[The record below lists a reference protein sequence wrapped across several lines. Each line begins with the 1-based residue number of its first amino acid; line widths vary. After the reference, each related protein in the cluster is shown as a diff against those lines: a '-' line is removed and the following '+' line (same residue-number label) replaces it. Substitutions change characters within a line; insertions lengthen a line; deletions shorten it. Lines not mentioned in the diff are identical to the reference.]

1 MNAGGSGAAFR
12 LLLWGG
18 LPVTCGYGE
27 VSPFLR
33 RWRTASST

>member
-27 VSPFLR
+27 VSPFFAQVAYRILN
-33 RWRTASST
+33 